1 MLLVE
6 LGGFVIIVGPFVLAY
21 WLLKRKLDAAEVGYT
36 KQNKV
41 KE

>member
-1 MLLVE
+1 MLVE

-36 KQNKV
+36 VAGSV
-41 KE
+41 KR